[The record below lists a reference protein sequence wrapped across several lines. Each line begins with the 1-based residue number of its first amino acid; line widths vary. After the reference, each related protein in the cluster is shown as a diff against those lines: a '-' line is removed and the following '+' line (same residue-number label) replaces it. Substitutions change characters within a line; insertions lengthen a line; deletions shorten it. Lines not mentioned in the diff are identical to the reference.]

1 MHILYLHQH
10 FVPPDGAGGTRPY
23 EMARRFVKAGHRVTL
38 ITSTAF
44 FPAKYKLDAPVTTLQ
59 VGGFEVRAL
68 RVPYSNRMPFVERLI
83 AFARFAHGAA
93 MEAARID
100 RPDVVFASSTP
111 LTIAIPGIAA
121 KLWHRRPMVFEV
133 RDLWPELPIAMGAL
147 RSPVSRL
154 AARALERIAYASSRE
169 IVALS
174 PGMKEGVVRARVPP
188 QRVSVIPNSCDLE
201 LFATPPE
208 ALELPF
214 GRDEGP
220 VVTYA
225 GTLGAVNGVDYL
237 VEIAASARRV
247 APELRFV
254 IAGDGAMRGKVRQ
267 RALELGVLDRN
278 LWMLPE
284 IPKRTIPALLQR
296 TAIACSL
303 VIDLPALWNNSANK
317 FFDALAAGRP
327 IFVNYEGWQADLL
340 RATGAGLVVPPRDA
354 EAAASLLAA
363 FTRDAARLRRA
374 SQAAL
379 ELARTRF
386 DRDRLAQDLLQV
398 LERAAR
404 GQAPDSIAAARAPQ
418 RGR

>member
-10 FVPPDGAGGTRPY
+10 FIPPDGVGGTRSY
-23 EMARRFVKAGHRVTL
+23 EMARRFAKAGHRVTL
-38 ITSTAF
+38 ITSTAL
-44 FPAKYKLDAPVTTLQ
+44 FPAKYKLDAPVNTLQ
-59 VGGFEVRAL
+59 VDGFEVRAL
-68 RVPYSNRMPFVERLI
+68 RVPYSYKMSFRERLV
-83 AFARFAHGAA
+83 AFARFAHRASL
-93 MEAARID
+93 EAARID

-133 RDLWPELPIAMGAL
+133 RDLWPEAPIAMGVL

-154 AARALERIAYASSRE
+154 AARALEWIAYASARE

-174 PGMKEGVVRARVPP
+174 PGMKDGVVRAGVPP

-201 LFATPPE
+201 LFGTPPE

-214 GRDEGP
+214 ARDGRP

-237 VEIAASARRV
+237 VEIAASARRA

-254 IAGDGAMRGKVRQ
+254 IAGHGAKEGMIRR
-267 RALELGVLDRN
+267 RALELGVLDQN
-278 LWMLPE
+278 LWMLPAM
-284 IPKRTIPALLQR
+284 PKRAIPALLQQ

-327 IFVNYEGWQADLL
+327 IFINHEGWQADLL
-340 RATGAGLVVPPRDA
+340 RETGAGLVVPPRDA
-354 EAAASLLAA
+354 DAAASLLAA
-363 FTRDAARLRRA
+363 FTRDAGRMQRA
-374 SQAAL
+374 SEAAL

-386 DRDRLAQDLLQV
+386 DRNRLARDLLQV
-398 LERAAR
+398 LERVAR
-404 GQAPDSIAAARAPQ
+404 G
-418 RGR
+418 